1 MHRRPY
7 FFEVFT
13 AASFLLVHL
22 LLIRI
27 GFSAFIF
34 LGKSFL
40 MAGPAFVV
48 QALVGIGVRALL
60 DRRRGGDYLCVI
72 RTPRFLT
79 DVGRM
84 IVFSVLWVHSY
95 GWLKIAVPLLHHR
108 LYDETFWNIDR
119 TLFFGFSPNV
129 FFLDLFSHPLALR
142 AIDWTYANVFLTSLF
157 IGGAVVFSS
166 PDPKLRI
173 GFVNANATMWII
185 GSWLYLAFPTLAP
198 AYRFPS
204 VWLPLAQYLPQ
215 TQFLQRL
222 LMTNYQ
228 NFLHIAERP
237 APVSLLLGIGAF
249 PSLHTAYEFL
259 LFLFLRGV
267 SRWARLL
274 FGIFTLTIF
283 IGSIVT
289 GWHYLV
295 DAVAGMVLAG
305 LCYAAFRVLPE
316 RFHSRAATD

>member
-1 MHRRPY
+1 
-7 FFEVFT
+7 
-13 AASFLLVHL
+13 
-22 LLIRI
+22 
-27 GFSAFIF
+27 
-34 LGKSFL
+34 
-40 MAGPAFVV
+40 
-48 QALVGIGVRALL
+48 
-60 DRRRGGDYLCVI
+60 
-72 RTPRFLT
+72 
-79 DVGRM
+79 
-84 IVFSVLWVHSY
+84 
-95 GWLKIAVPLLHHR
+95 VPLLHHR

-142 AIDWTYANVFLTSLF
+142 AVDWTYANVFLASLF

-173 GFVNANATMWII
+173 GFVNANATMWLI
-185 GSWLYLAFPTLAP
+185 GSWLYLAFPTLGP
-198 AYRFPS
+198 AYRFPE
-204 VWLPLAQYLPQ
+204 VWLPLAQSLPQ

-259 LFLFLRGV
+259 LFLWLRGV

-274 FGIFTLTIF
+274 FAVFTLTIF

-289 GWHYLV
+289 GWHYMV
-295 DAVAGMVLAG
+295 DAVAGVVLAG
-305 LCYAAFRVLPE
+305 GCYWIF
-316 RFHSRAATD
+316 SRGDEDRRTTTHPLTTRTRPNETDGGSPRGE